1 MQKSTAFLYAN
12 NESERESKKKKILN
26 HIKNKI
32 FRNKL
37 DQGGETLI
45 CWELENTD
53 KENWRLF
60 KEMQRENTFLNW
72 KS

>member
-1 MQKSTAFLYAN
+1 MEKSTAFLYAN
-12 NESERESKKKKILN
+12 MNQKGKVKKKKLN

-45 CWELENTD
+45 C
-53 KENWRLF
+53 
-60 KEMQRENTFLNW
+60 
-72 KS
+72 

>member
-12 NESERESKKKKILN
+12 NESERESKKKKKNLN

-45 CWELENTD
+45 C
-53 KENWRLF
+53 
-60 KEMQRENTFLNW
+60 
-72 KS
+72 

>member
-1 MQKSTAFLYAN
+1 MEKSTAFLYAN
-12 NESERESKKKKILN
+12 MNQKGKVKKKKKLN

-45 CWELENTD
+45 C
-53 KENWRLF
+53 
-60 KEMQRENTFLNW
+60 
-72 KS
+72 

>member
-12 NESERESKKKKILN
+12 NESERESKKKKKKNLN

-32 FRNKL
+32 FRNKH

-45 CWELENTD
+45 C
-53 KENWRLF
+53 
-60 KEMQRENTFLNW
+60 
-72 KS
+72 